1 MKYFNNKK
9 PMPGRKAEAEK
20 TPPQTSRIRA
30 PVAELT
36 LRELEALA
44 GTGLTGFLT
53 LFHAAVAGKATGLL
67 ESGAGRL
74 IGENES
80 AGETVADGAGLTGN
94 AAALCERDDVNLG
107 HVKSGDGDGLLE
119 VVAES
124 LGSDV
129 FVESDLVDGP
139 DTGTFNEIDAG
150 GRGFATACSGGN
162 CFLGSHFKLSP

>member
-1 MKYFNNKK
+1 MKYFKNKK
-9 PMPGRKAEAEK
+9 PMPGRKAEAEIP
-20 TPPQTSRIRA
+20 PPQTSRIRA

-67 ESGAGRL
+67 ESGAGSL

-80 AGETVADGAGLTGN
+80 AGETVADGAGLAGN
-94 AAALCERDDVNLG
+94 AAALGERDDVDLR
-107 HVKSGDGDGLLE
+107 HVKSGDGDGLLK

-139 DTGTFNEIDAG
+139 NTGTFNEIDAG
-150 GRGFATACSGGN
+150 CRSFATACSGGN
-162 CFLGSHFKLSP
+162 CFFGSHFKLSP